1 MCLIWFKF
9 LIHKE
14 LLVHGRNL
22 KFKLIPHEHFLLI
35 ILLFYSMS
43 SPGEIYSKEMSEV
56 FTSTPDQVQFHQDKY
71 IVQKTWKIGV
81 KKDCDYSRKEFIQ
94 ELEKVNMSDVNQY
107 KVNFLKSKV
116 RTFVLE
122 NDLPQFHGIV
132 DHLRKLVFI
141 LQNNS
146 SLDPNI

>member
-1 MCLIWFKF
+1 
-9 LIHKE
+9 
-14 LLVHGRNL
+14 
-22 KFKLIPHEHFLLI
+22 
-35 ILLFYSMS
+35 MS
-43 SPGEIYSKEMSEV
+43 SPGEIYSKEMSDV